1 MTCHLR
7 KSSGV
12 NSGVNVVPECATAM
26 INVIRNTWAWSTL
39 VSQDVCCENPGL
51 DGLTLMWFVFFHPLF
66 FFLALCGGYVFGKTG
81 TILSPGFPDFYPNS
95 LNCTWTIEVPHG
107 KGKVTWEDE
116 LCVIILKFTW
126 QKRCLVLIQV
136 SGHCP
141 GVHLVFHTF
150 HLEENHDY
158 LSITEDGNFQVPVA
172 RLTGNVLP
180 PSVKAGLF
188 GNFSAQLRFIS
199 DFSMSYEGFNITFSG
214 ENRFE
219 TQEWKLRL
227 RVLPAVLSHI
237 HIFSLIFLI
246 R

>member
-66 FFLALCGGYVFGKTG
+66 FFFLALCGGYVFGKTG

-126 QKRCLVLIQV
+126 QKRSRPNASLWTLSRCPSGFPHVPPGGEPRLLVYYRGRKL
-136 SGHCP
+136 SSP
-141 GVHLVFHTF
+141 GGSTHW
-150 HLEENHDY
+150 
-158 LSITEDGNFQVPVA
+158 QC
-172 RLTGNVLP
+172 
-180 PSVKAGLF
+180 
-188 GNFSAQLRFIS
+188 SA
-199 DFSMSYEGFNITFSG
+199 
-214 ENRFE
+214 
-219 TQEWKLRL
+219 
-227 RVLPAVLSHI
+227 P
-237 HIFSLIFLI
+237 
-246 R
+246 